1 MARTTTTT
9 TTTAFVTGATGL
21 IGTALVRVLV
31 ARGHRVYGLTRSVE
45 AAQRVRRAGAV
56 PVMGNLLE
64 PGLWQDVAAA
74 DWVFHLP
81 PPSACGLYVTNRAA
95 GTMSEERVSMDRHLL
110 DALSG
115 VATRRIVYAASAGAY
130 GATGPIPVTE
140 DAPPRPSAWG
150 RTLAPALDRLDG
162 YLVTGLPIVTALPGW
177 VYGNGSWFRARVLE
191 PILAGRP
198 VLQIGTPGPWVS
210 PIHVTDCARALTH
223 LAERGAVGGRYFLV
237 NDEAIRAT
245 DFASEFARIAN
256 RPLRVRRLPAVA
268 IRLAGGSVS
277 ADYFRADGL
286 FSNIRL
292 RGLGF
297 RFEYPTLEAG
307 LQEVLRAL
315 HE

>member
-1 MARTTTTT
+1 MARTA

-81 PPSACGLYVTNRAA
+81 PPSACGLYVTTRAA

-237 NDEAIRAT
+237 NDEAMG
-245 DFASEFARIAN
+245 
-256 RPLRVRRLPAVA
+256 RPTSRPSSP
-268 IRLAGGSVS
+268 GSPTGRC
-277 ADYFRADGL
+277 ACG
-286 FSNIRL
+286 
-292 RGLGF
+292 GF
-297 RFEYPTLEAG
+297 RPWPSGSPAGPFRPTTSGPTACSRTSG
-307 LQEVLRAL
+307 CARSASASSIRRS
-315 HE
+315 